1 MPIATYYMPKQLEEN
16 VKLLANDLGIKIT
29 EIKTEE
35 NVIRVYCVS
44 SWELLDAFN
53 ARRLD
58 LLGGNLDVT
67 T

>member
-1 MPIATYYMPKQLEEN
+1 MPKQLEEN

-53 ARRLD
+53 ARRLG
-58 LLGGNLDVT
+58 LLAEI
-67 T
+67 